1 MNVEGICHHCSV
13 SFSGTVSMCLRCY
26 TASFSSPFI
35 PSPVVLWGGVVSC
48 IVWRG
53 FVFWGQTYK
62 KGLEPEQQTHL
73 ATTAQHNI
81 SFYFTDLERSYD
93 AAPLAQITLLTV
105 SGQETRKRGLWSGLP
120 FFSLCILGNEEGKGG
135 KQIGNMA
142 LYTFKSTTSTCFT
155 KFLNVFLIA

>member
-1 MNVEGICHHCSV
+1 MFMNVEGICHHCSV
-13 SFSGTVSMCLRCY
+13 SFSGTVLMCLRCY

-73 ATTAQHNI
+73 ATTAQHYI
-81 SFYFTDLERSYD
+81 SFYFTDLERSLD

-105 SGQETRKRGLWSGLP
+105 SGEETRKRGLWSGLP
-120 FFSLCILGNEEGKGG
+120 LLFTLYPWKWRGEGG
-135 KQIGNMA
+135 KTDRKYGFIH
-142 LYTFKSTTSTCFT
+142 L
-155 KFLNVFLIA
+155 